1 MKKRI
6 LPILAVIIA
15 LLVTFGMS
23 SCGKKEEPKPIV
35 TLAVLTPED
44 GENVDLVKPQLRSM
58 FRNYSVGKS
67 EKYYGEKEYYEP
79 NPVYLNWEDVDGV
92 DSYTVTISDDEDMED
107 AKEYKTEK
115 SELKL
120 YNVETDE
127 RYYWKVMTETEDEIY
142 ESDVTYFTVV
152 DGPEIIRAEGT
163 FNLRDFGGD
172 ELNGIDI
179 NDGLIYRSGNL
190 DEITES
196 GIDVLSNELGIK
208 TDLDLREPG
217 EGRAGD
223 GSPLGGDTNYINISG
238 VEYSE
243 AIDSDYGK
251 SVMGDE
257 LRVFANRE
265 NYPIIVHCIYGRDRT
280 GTLVYVLKALVG
292 VSEEDILR
300 DYELSLLSSKAYT
313 KRSAEQLIVMIK
325 NFSDK
330 IKDYGDSDASLQECA
345 VRYAKDC
352 GLTDDE
358 IETIQNLFAYDD

>member
-1 MKKRI
+1 MRKKL
-6 LPILAVIIA
+6 LPALMVILALFI
-15 LLVTFGMS
+15 TFGMS
-23 SCGKKEEPKPIV
+23 SCSKGEEEKPVVSII
-35 TLAVLTPED
+35 VLTPEE
-44 GENVDLVKPQLRSM
+44 GENVDLIKPQMRSM
-58 FRNYSVGKS
+58 FKDYSVGKS
-67 EKYYGEKEYYEP
+67 EKYYNDEDYYEP
-79 NPVYLNWEDVDGV
+79 NPVYLSWEDVDGV
-92 DSYTVTISDDEDMED
+92 DSYTVAISDDEDMED
-107 AKEYKTEK
+107 AKEYKTKE

-120 YNVETDE
+120 YNIDTDE
-127 RYYWKVMTETEDEIY
+127 RYYWQVKTETEEKIY

-152 DGPEIIRAEGT
+152 DGPEIIRADGT
-163 FNLRDFGGD
+163 FNLRDFGGE

-190 DEITES
+190 DDITES
-196 GIDVLSNELGIK
+196 GINVLSGELGIK
-208 TDLDLREPG
+208 TDLDLRKPG

-238 VEYSE
+238 VEYAD
-243 AIDSDYGK
+243 AIDSEYGK

-280 GTLVYVLKALVG
+280 GTLMYVLKALVG

-300 DYELSLLSSKAYT
+300 DYELSLLSNKAYT
-313 KRSAEQLIVMIK
+313 KRSAESLVERIK

-330 IKDYGDSDASLQECA
+330 IKDYGDSDTSLQECA

-358 IETIQNLFAYDD
+358 IETIQNQLAYDD